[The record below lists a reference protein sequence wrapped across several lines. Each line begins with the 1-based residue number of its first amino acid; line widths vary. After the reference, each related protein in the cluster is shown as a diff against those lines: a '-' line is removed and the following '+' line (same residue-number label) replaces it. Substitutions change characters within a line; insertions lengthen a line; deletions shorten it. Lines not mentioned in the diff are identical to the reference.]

1 MLIKAMPLV
10 VSLGISA
17 GVSAAPPDNNAN
29 LRADRSTTFG
39 QTLFTDRHAS
49 SVSAESPVVMSSQP
63 PTAEARLP
71 SAHITS
77 RAPAPAPLSP
87 ASQAIAVGTRGA
99 SAGNERAVVAEGR
112 ESFNVWGFSIKITDF
127 LLVIFT
133 GALAWFTY
141 LLWRSTK
148 NLWLEA
154 KDSRSISEAS
164 ANAAVKSAH
173 GALRSAEVAA
183 RAHDARWI
191 ITSMHIDERLRYAE
205 DGTEYQIVATLKNC
219 GQTPAEITR
228 TAFYAW
234 LSPKFDPATED
245 LAACTKP
252 ELLFGKLVE
261 PGKTIEVTTEINLTV
276 EKIQSIR
283 DGTTRLWAWG
293 SLSYQTYLDESM
305 VKGFVGLL
313 DEASVRW
320 HGDASDD
327 AILAGPLCPP
337 PLRVVRGYVGTVPD
351 PDGRTL
357 GTGLQHMA

>member
-164 ANAAVKSAH
+164 ANAAVKA
-173 GALRSAEVAA
+173 
-183 RAHDARWI
+183 
-191 ITSMHIDERLRYAE
+191 
-205 DGTEYQIVATLKNC
+205 
-219 GQTPAEITR
+219 
-228 TAFYAW
+228 
-234 LSPKFDPATED
+234 
-245 LAACTKP
+245 
-252 ELLFGKLVE
+252 
-261 PGKTIEVTTEINLTV
+261 LTV
-276 EKIQSIR
+276 LCAAPRSQHAR
-283 DGTTRLWAWG
+283 MTRGG
-293 SLSYQTYLDESM
+293 SLRRCT
-305 VKGFVGLL
+305 
-313 DEASVRW
+313 
-320 HGDASDD
+320 
-327 AILAGPLCPP
+327 
-337 PLRVVRGYVGTVPD
+337 
-351 PDGRTL
+351 
-357 GTGLQHMA
+357 